1 MINDERQIKKYHEKH
16 LLINMQFDNILLD
29 LEIKQ
34 KKQ

>member
-1 MINDERQIKKYHEKH
+1 MINNERKIKKFHEID